1 MDIFISIRPTTI
13 KFSNQVHLREL
24 TQMRLV
30 NQVMVTSSGQN
41 HVTK

>member
-1 MDIFISIRPTTI
+1 MDIFISIRPSTI
-13 KFSNQVHLREL
+13 KFSKQVHLRDL